1 MRLLYVA
8 GKEIAKY
15 KKGGWML
22 RSELTYPHSEHG
34 ALMLKLETL
43 DEYEKWDFDNK
54 CVRTSTQ

>member
-1 MRLLYVA
+1 MS